1 MIKNFYLL
9 SLSLL
14 IIFSSSCKKEIH
26 TIAFYNL
33 ENLFDTLDNPK
44 INDNEFLP
52 DSEKQWNTA
61 KYYNKLDSLAK
72 VISQIG
78 ASGGPE
84 ILGLCEM
91 ENRMVLEDLRN
102 RSSLKNL
109 SYQIA
114 HIESQD
120 RRGIDVALFF
130 KSDYVL
136 DTALALEVEIEGE
149 PDFRTRNILYVRL
162 TGKRKEVYHFYVNHW
177 PSRYGGREESNYK
190 RMAASNSLKRHLIQ
204 VFEKDTNANIV
215 IMGDFN
221 DETTDASLQNLKG
234 TVINTF
240 AVLDSAEKG
249 SYRYRDNWNMLDQIL
264 ISPALMDGKNPDYV
278 PGSAGIFERDWLK
291 QKGENNRYK
300 GYPLRTW
307 GGSLYLGG
315 FSDHFP
321 VFIYI
326 EK

>member
-1 MIKNFYLL
+1 M
-9 SLSLL
+9 
-14 IIFSSSCKKEIH
+14 H

-33 ENLFDTLDNPK
+33 ENLFDTVDNPK

-52 DSEKQWNTA
+52 DSKKQWDTE

-72 VISQIG
+72 VISMISS
-78 ASGGPE
+78 SGGPE

-91 ENRMVLEDLRN
+91 ENREVLEDLCN
-102 RSSLKNL
+102 RSSLKNY

-114 HIESQD
+114 HIESRD

-130 KSDYVL
+130 MPIYIM
-136 DTALALEVEIEGE
+136 DTALAIQVEIENE

-162 TGKRKEVYHFYVNHW
+162 IGKRKEVYHFYVNHW

-190 RMAASNSLKRHLIQ
+190 RMAASNSLKIHLNQ
-204 VFEKDTNANIV
+204 VLENDPQANI
-215 IMGDFN
+215 IIIGDFN
-221 DETTDASLQNLKG
+221 DETTDASLQNLNG

-240 AVLDSAEKG
+240 AALDSMEKG

-264 ISPALMDGKNPDYV
+264 ISPSLLDGKKPDYV
-278 PGSAGIFERDWLK
+278 PNSAGIFEKEWLK

-321 VFIYI
+321 VYI
-326 EK
+326 QINK